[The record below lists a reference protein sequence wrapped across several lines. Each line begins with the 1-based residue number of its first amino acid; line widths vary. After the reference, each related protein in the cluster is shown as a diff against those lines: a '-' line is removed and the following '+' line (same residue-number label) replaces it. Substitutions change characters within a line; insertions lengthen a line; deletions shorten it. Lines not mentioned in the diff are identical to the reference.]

1 MYQLIRT
8 FRFTII
14 LLFVLTL
21 IFLFAKYLLL
31 PIIIFVIIM
40 KVFNKIK
47 FNKVKKTTSQSKK
60 SNNTFIDAEYEEV
73 DQLLAMYIKKIQL
86 QGFKSFLN
94 KTTISLRDYARG
106 IYVLNVAYGDKVE
119 KGKVIKE

>member
-1 MYQLIRT
+1 MYHLIRT

-47 FNKVKKTTSQSKK
+47 FKKVKKTTSQSKK
-60 SNNTFIDAEYEEV
+60 TNNTIIDAEYEEI
-73 DQLLAMYIKKIQL
+73 D
-86 QGFKSFLN
+86 
-94 KTTISLRDYARG
+94 
-106 IYVLNVAYGDKVE
+106 
-119 KGKVIKE
+119 

>member
-1 MYQLIRT
+1 MYHLIRT

-60 SNNTFIDAEYEEV
+60 TNNTIIDAEYEEI
-73 DQLLAMYIKKIQL
+73 D
-86 QGFKSFLN
+86 
-94 KTTISLRDYARG
+94 
-106 IYVLNVAYGDKVE
+106 
-119 KGKVIKE
+119 

>member
-47 FNKVKKTTSQSKK
+47 FKKVKKTTSQSKK
-60 SNNTFIDAEYEEV
+60 TNNTIIDAEYEEV
-73 DQLLAMYIKKIQL
+73 D
-86 QGFKSFLN
+86 
-94 KTTISLRDYARG
+94 
-106 IYVLNVAYGDKVE
+106 
-119 KGKVIKE
+119 

>member
-1 MYQLIRT
+1 MYHLIRT

-47 FNKVKKTTSQSKK
+47 FKKVKKTTSQSKK
-60 SNNTFIDAEYEEV
+60 TNNTIIDAEYEEV
-73 DQLLAMYIKKIQL
+73 D
-86 QGFKSFLN
+86 
-94 KTTISLRDYARG
+94 
-106 IYVLNVAYGDKVE
+106 
-119 KGKVIKE
+119 

>member
-14 LLFVLTL
+14 LLFVLVL

-60 SNNTFIDAEYEEV
+60 TNNTIIDAEYEEV
-73 DQLLAMYIKKIQL
+73 D
-86 QGFKSFLN
+86 
-94 KTTISLRDYARG
+94 
-106 IYVLNVAYGDKVE
+106 
-119 KGKVIKE
+119 

>member
-31 PIIIFVIIM
+31 PIIIFIIIM

-60 SNNTFIDAEYEEV
+60 TNNTIIDAEYEEV
-73 DQLLAMYIKKIQL
+73 D
-86 QGFKSFLN
+86 
-94 KTTISLRDYARG
+94 
-106 IYVLNVAYGDKVE
+106 
-119 KGKVIKE
+119 

>member
-1 MYQLIRT
+1 MYHLIRT

-60 SNNTFIDAEYEEV
+60 TNNTIIDAEYEEV
-73 DQLLAMYIKKIQL
+73 D
-86 QGFKSFLN
+86 
-94 KTTISLRDYARG
+94 
-106 IYVLNVAYGDKVE
+106 
-119 KGKVIKE
+119 

>member
-31 PIIIFVIIM
+31 PIIVFVIIM

-47 FNKVKKTTSQSKK
+47 INKVKKTTSQSKK
-60 SNNTFIDAEYEEV
+60 TNNTIIDAEYEEV
-73 DQLLAMYIKKIQL
+73 D
-86 QGFKSFLN
+86 
-94 KTTISLRDYARG
+94 
-106 IYVLNVAYGDKVE
+106 
-119 KGKVIKE
+119 

>member
-1 MYQLIRT
+1 MYHLIRT

-47 FNKVKKTTSQSKK
+47 FNKVKKTTSQPKK
-60 SNNTFIDAEYEEV
+60 TNNTIIDADYEEV
-73 DQLLAMYIKKIQL
+73 D
-86 QGFKSFLN
+86 
-94 KTTISLRDYARG
+94 
-106 IYVLNVAYGDKVE
+106 
-119 KGKVIKE
+119 